1 MANPEHIALL
11 RKGVAKWNERQRRG
25 DFEPDLEEAEFSE
38 VFRTRVIEDSAG
50 AEIRRMLLRRTS
62 GVDLSGIDLGGA
74 NLQEAGLENVKF
86 SKANLRFA
94 DLRNCALNG
103 ASFNCA
109 DLDYADLRGAST
121 LGMADFKGASFV
133 RAKLNASDFSGA
145 DLRNAILADA
155 NLCGTDL
162 RHAWLS
168 GANLSRT
175 QLWRAFLFSKNPTE
189 SSKTTISGGKI
200 SNIGDLL
207 EVCRNVQR
215 KYDTNGYLQ
224 YFRGEGCDTWE
235 LCPSLM
241 RDERL
246 HKAEGEMLV
255 DLISRRP
262 EEFENVDFALGQW
275 VLAQHH
281 GLPTRLLDV
290 TQNPLVALFHACE
303 KPDGWGRLHVFP
315 VSRDMVKPFSSD
327 TISVIANFAKLSFA
341 DQQLLLTRK
350 CEYGDALSAMEFP
363 IARDRLYHLIRQEKP
378 HFQEKI
384 NPKDLFRV
392 FIVEPQRSFERLRAQ
407 SGAFLISAFHGRF
420 EPDEILKW
428 NDAIPIY
435 DHYVIAIPP
444 DSKESII
451 QELRLLNIT
460 RETLFPGLDQTATA
474 VTDRFR
480 ITSEP
485 SSREE

>member
-1 MANPEHIALL
+1 MANSDHIELL
-11 RKGVAKWNERQRRG
+11 RKGVAKWNERQSRG

-38 VFRTRVIEDSAG
+38 ACGTRVLMDSAS
-50 AEIRRMLLRRTS
+50 AEFRRMLLRRNS
-62 GVDLSGIDLGGA
+62 GLDLSGIDLGGA
-74 NLQEAGLENVKF
+74 NLQRAGLENVTF

-103 ASFNCA
+103 ASFNSA

-121 LGMADFKGASFV
+121 LGMADFNGASFV
-133 RAKLNASDFSGA
+133 RAKLNEADFSGA
-145 DLRNAILADA
+145 DLSNAILADA
-155 NLCGTDL
+155 NLCGADL
-162 RHAWLS
+162 RHARLS

-175 QLWRAFLFSKNPTE
+175 QLWKALLFSKNPTE
-189 SSKTTISGGKI
+189 SSKTTLCRGMIR
-200 SNIGDLL
+200 NIGDLL
-207 EVCRNVQR
+207 EECSNVQG
-215 KYDTNGYLQ
+215 KYDTKDFLH
-224 YFRGEGCDTWE
+224 YFRGEGRDTWE

-241 RDERL
+241 RNESL
-246 HKAEGEMLV
+246 QKAEGEMLV
-255 DLISRRP
+255 DLMARRP
-262 EEFENVDFALGQW
+262 EEFENADYALRQW

-303 KPDGWGRLHVFP
+303 NADGWGRLHVFP
-315 VSRDMVKPFSSD
+315 VSRDMVRPFSSD

-341 DQQLLLTRK
+341 DQQVLLTRK
-350 CEYGDALSAMEFP
+350 GEFGDAQSAMEFP
-363 IARDRLYHLIRQEKP
+363 EARDRLYHLIRQEKP

-407 SGAFLISAFHGRF
+407 SGAFLISAFHDRF

-428 NDAIPIY
+428 NDGIPIY
-435 DHYVIAIPP
+435 DHYTIAVPP
-444 DSKESII
+444 DSKQSII

-460 RETLFPGLDQTATA
+460 RETLFPGLDEAATA
-474 VTDRFR
+474 VTDRIK
-480 ITSEP
+480 ITSEHK
-485 SSREE
+485 